1 MIGVVYKDIENIEE
15 INKTLVR
22 KEDLL
27 IPSVG
32 DEIVFQNNGKSK
44 LRKVTGRQFIFDEK
58 KREVRDIIIYL
69 K

>member
-1 MIGVVYKDIENIEE
+1 MIGVVYKDIENLEE
-15 INKTLVR
+15 IKTLVR

-27 IPSVG
+27 IPLIG
-32 DEIVFQNNGKSK
+32 DEFIFQNNGKSR

>member
-1 MIGVVYKDIENIEE
+1 MIGIVYKDIENLEE
-15 INKTLVR
+15 IKTLVR

-27 IPSVG
+27 IPLTG
-32 DEIVFQNNGKSK
+32 DEFIFQSNGKSR
-44 LRKVTGRQFIFDEK
+44 LRKVTGRQFKKKKK

>member
-1 MIGVVYKDIENIEE
+1 MIGVVYKDIENLEE
-15 INKTLVR
+15 IETLVR

-27 IPSVG
+27 IPLTG
-32 DEIVFQNNGKSK
+32 DEFIFQSNGKSR

>member
-27 IPSVG
+27 IPLVG
-32 DEIVFQNNGKSK
+32 DEIVFQNNGKSR

>member
-1 MIGVVYKDIENIEE
+1 MIGVVYKDIENLEE
-15 INKTLVR
+15 IKTLVR

-27 IPSVG
+27 IPLTG
-32 DEIVFQNNGKSK
+32 DEFIFQSNGKSRF
-44 LRKVTGRQFIFDEK
+44 RKVTGRQFIFDEK

>member
-27 IPSVG
+27 IPLTG
-32 DEIVFQNNGKSK
+32 DEFIFQSNGKSR

-58 KREVRDIIIYL
+58 KQEVRDIIIYL

>member
-1 MIGVVYKDIENIEE
+1 MIGIVYKDIKNLEE
-15 INKTLVR
+15 IKTLVR

-27 IPSVG
+27 IPLTG
-32 DEIVFQNNGKSK
+32 DEFIFQSNGKSR

>member
-1 MIGVVYKDIENIEE
+1 MIGVVYKDIKNLEE
-15 INKTLVR
+15 IKTLVR

-27 IPSVG
+27 IPLTG
-32 DEIVFQNNGKSK
+32 DEFIFQSNGKSR

>member
-1 MIGVVYKDIENIEE
+1 MIGVVYKDIENLEE
-15 INKTLVR
+15 IKTLVR

-27 IPSVG
+27 IPLTG
-32 DEIVFQNNGKSK
+32 DEFIFQSNGKSR

>member
-1 MIGVVYKDIENIEE
+1 MIGVVYKDIENLEE
-15 INKTLVR
+15 IKTLVR

-27 IPSVG
+27 IPLTG
-32 DEIVFQNNGKSK
+32 DEFIFQNNGKSR

>member
-1 MIGVVYKDIENIEE
+1 MIGVVYKDIENLEE
-15 INKTLVR
+15 IKTLVR

-32 DEIVFQNNGKSK
+32 DEIVFQNNGKSR

>member
-1 MIGVVYKDIENIEE
+1 MIGIVYKDIENLEE
-15 INKTLVR
+15 IKTLVR

-27 IPSVG
+27 IPLTG
-32 DEIVFQNNGKSK
+32 DEFIFQSNGKSR